1 MADFTT
7 KRFAEAFDPM
17 VTYVNLLTA
26 SEPGGNVLTEGTG
39 RIMEVYVVF
48 PVGGKLH
55 IGRGGI
61 YSQYEFV
68 QPTSNR
74 LTDEQWRQRLDQGQI
89 PPIGDWKTY
98 IAK

>member
-1 MADFTT
+1 MATQVIWQSP
-7 KRFAEAFDPM
+7 AF
-17 VTYVNLLTA
+17 
-26 SEPGGNVLTEGTG
+26 GNVTAVVADVATGMDQALTEGTG
-39 RIMEVYVVF
+39 RIMELYVVF
-48 PVGGKLH
+48 PAKGKLH

-74 LTDEQWRQRLDQGQI
+74 LTDEQWRQRLDQGDV
-89 PPIGDWKTY
+89 PPIGEWKTY